1 MIEEFLKV
9 IEAIQQYGIAPAI
22 AAILIVVVL
31 ALVGFFVARGFTK
44 PIVSDTSKSGLV
56 KKEGVLAR
64 WASRSK
70 RKVVDKIDETTT
82 LEAMA
87 FKDKLLRAQIT
98 DFLEA
103 NKNKDGCA
111 PSRGIYFAYHNSGHF
126 AGGEPMSKMSLR
138 VQALS
143 KNSFYGELEG
153 EGVVRGLLR
162 IDFPMLYE
170 KLLYQGFF
178 YISNIQSIRYEDV
191 RLYSLLSR
199 AGLNAAYIVQVK
211 GKTGRPVGFL
221 LVGFNEVPDDEQA
234 MVVKVNQLAG
244 YLASTLAL
252 DTKALDKELH
262 NSQSSSKHYSAG
274 NH

>member
-1 MIEEFLKV
+1 M
-9 IEAIQQYGIAPAI
+9 
-22 AAILIVVVL
+22 
-31 ALVGFFVARGFTK
+31 
-44 PIVSDTSKSGLV
+44 
-56 KKEGVLAR
+56 
-64 WASRSK
+64 
-70 RKVVDKIDETTT
+70 
-82 LEAMA
+82 
-87 FKDKLLRAQIT
+87 
-98 DFLEA
+98 
-103 NKNKDGCA
+103 
-111 PSRGIYFAYHNSGHF
+111 
-126 AGGEPMSKMSLR
+126 
-138 VQALS
+138 
-143 KNSFYGELEG
+143 
-153 EGVVRGLLR
+153 RGLLR

-211 GKTGRPVGFL
+211 GKTDRPVGFL

-274 NH
+274 KH